1 MIYLDNMKYL
11 LPITITNQNQNLTL
25 QLRKTAELLNRK
37 RNSLKNNEIWEFV
50 KLLGLI
56 TEQHSNLSLQQ
67 IKKFKLFLWFPSGRL

>member
-50 KLLGLI
+50 K
-56 TEQHSNLSLQQ
+56 
-67 IKKFKLFLWFPSGRL
+67 F